1 MENFVA
7 WFGPVDKILA
17 QNVLSA
23 PLVAY
28 LLLGLVVL
36 NMLGRALEYRQHQS
50 QAESG
55 DWQDV
60 TRHPLR
66 VGTNFLLIVGAFY
79 YMTIAHHGGLVFSM
93 LVATVFVTDLFEFES
108 RQVEV
113 RNDRSLTPPKGA
125 VTASIL
131 MLAYILFQ
139 TFFFVVAPF
148 WSQVV

>member
-1 MENFVA
+1 MESFVA
-7 WFGPVDKILA
+7 WFGPVDDLLA

-23 PLVAY
+23 PLIAY

-36 NMLGRALEYRQHQS
+36 NMIGRALEYKQHQS
-50 QAESG
+50 QAASG
-55 DWQDV
+55 DWRDV

-66 VGTNFLLIVGAFY
+66 VGTNFLLVVGAFY
-79 YMTIAHHGGLVFSM
+79 YMTIAHHGGLVFST
-93 LVATVFVTDLFEFES
+93 LVVSVFLTDLFEFES

-113 RNDRSLTPPKGA
+113 RNDRELTAPKGA
-125 VTASIL
+125 VTASVFA
-131 MLAYILFQ
+131 LAYILFQ

>member
-7 WFGPVDKILA
+7 WFGPVDDLLA

-23 PLVAY
+23 PLIAY

-36 NMLGRALEYRQHQS
+36 NMIGRALEYKQHQS
-50 QAESG
+50 QAASG
-55 DWQDV
+55 DWRDV

-66 VGTNFLLIVGAFY
+66 VGTNFLLVVGAFY
-79 YMTIAHHGGLVFSM
+79 YMTIAHHGGLVFST
-93 LVATVFVTDLFEFES
+93 LVVSVFLTDLFEFES

-113 RNDRSLTPPKGA
+113 RNDRELTAPKGA
-125 VTASIL
+125 VTASVFA
-131 MLAYILFQ
+131 LAYILFQ